1 MPTSVADTIIERCA
15 VCLLRVHTT
24 GGSTLTTELVLA
36 GNGPGELTGWVRPV
50 ARAAREIG
58 PSDLRLTLV
67 LSPTQFAGGR
77 EVDVVKSWHLFDRI
91 LTPTEGVRLA
101 LGRFRLDAAPR
112 GSVIHL
118 GGDLWLSARI
128 ARRLR
133 IPACALAETVLVARR
148 HGAYARIFAT
158 SEDLAKQLR
167 TRGVPEEKI
176 VVTGDPRIDAMLPS
190 PPAPGVEG
198 NKVTVSLLP
207 GSRDRYVRA
216 LLPYLLRVA
225 DALHVIRP
233 RVTFQ
238 IIAAEFLSPEF
249 LAAMRMDATARWPAL
264 QTVWVTH
271 DRWAALARSDLALT
285 FPGTSTVELAML
297 GVPFAAIVP
306 LEFIDRVPAEG
317 LLEWIGR
324 IPVAGRMIKGLAA
337 RRYFARPKLLALPN
351 LRAGKAIAPEWIGR
365 WTPTELANRVCDLL
379 DDEGRRKTMS
389 TELRALYA
397 SSTGAAARIA
407 ERALTL
413 ATVSPGKRP

>member
-1 MPTSVADTIIERCA
+1 
-15 VCLLRVHTT
+15 
-24 GGSTLTTELVLA
+24 
-36 GNGPGELTGWVRPV
+36 
-50 ARAAREIG
+50 
-58 PSDLRLTLV
+58 
-67 LSPTQFAGGR
+67 
-77 EVDVVKSWHLFDRI
+77 
-91 LTPTEGVRLA
+91 
-101 LGRFRLDAAPR
+101 
-112 GSVIHL
+112 
-118 GGDLWLSARI
+118 
-128 ARRLR
+128 
-133 IPACALAETVLVARR
+133 
-148 HGAYARIFAT
+148 
-158 SEDLAKQLR
+158 
-167 TRGVPEEKI
+167 
-176 VVTGDPRIDAMLPS
+176 MLPS
-190 PPAPGVEG
+190 PPAPGGEG

-337 RRYFARPKLLALPN
+337 RRYFARPRLLALPN

-389 TELRALYA
+389 TELRVINGRCG
-397 SSTGAAARIA
+397 TNR
-407 ERALTL
+407 
-413 ATVSPGKRP
+413 

>member
-1 MPTSVADTIIERCA
+1 M
-15 VCLLRVHTT
+15 
-24 GGSTLTTELVLA
+24 TTELVLA

-133 IPACALAETVLVARR
+133 IPACAFAETVLVARR
-148 HGAYARIFAT
+148 HSAYASIFAT

-176 VVTGDPRIDAMLPS
+176 VVTGDPRVDAVWRGARTPS
-190 PPAPGVEG
+190 PDPLPLPGGEG
-198 NKVTVSLLP
+198 NKVTISLLP

-337 RRYFARPKLLALPN
+337 RRYFARPRLLALPN

-413 ATVSPGKRP
+413 ATTSPGKRP